1 MYQKYEEENL
11 KQKEELYIM
20 EVSVK
25 HYVTT

>member
-1 MYQKYEEENL
+1 MYQKYKEENL

-20 EVSVK
+20 EVSVE